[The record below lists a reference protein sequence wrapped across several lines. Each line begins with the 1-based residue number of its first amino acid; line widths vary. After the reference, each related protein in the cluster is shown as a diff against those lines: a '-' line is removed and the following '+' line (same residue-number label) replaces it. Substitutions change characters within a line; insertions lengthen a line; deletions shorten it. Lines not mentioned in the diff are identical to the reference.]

1 MRRRL
6 TATFSLVS
14 LAAMTILGAAL
25 VWASNQLL
33 QQQALLQAQH
43 TAQAYV
49 QGAVEGDIG
58 PRQLVSGT
66 IPPGSLG
73 QLDTMLARS
82 TSSSLVGLRLWT
94 DDGVLVYDSTSPTP
108 TRLGGQSRAYGGIP
122 NPTQF
127 EPASRRQDASSVA
140 ALVDE
145 IDARGQSKRRLDVY
159 VPIFYQQTWPTGV
172 AEVVLSYDETAAA
185 VQRATHMI
193 LWLVFGGL
201 GLLWLLQFRTVHRA
215 SRRLRSQAAENARLA
230 LLDPLTGLPNRR
242 LFNDR
247 LERAAAVSGRS
258 GQRLGLVLL
267 DIDRFKDVN
276 DTLGHPRG
284 DALLTQVAAR
294 LAATIRDTD
303 SVARLG
309 GDEFAILAPVL
320 ESVQAGEA
328 LANRVKDAFLEPFDL
343 DGLVLHIDTSIG
355 LAVMPDHADDVT
367 TLMARADIAMYSA
380 KSSGEGPATFRETVT
395 GDGQHSSRLML
406 LGDLRR
412 ALANDGE
419 LHMHYQPK
427 IDLRSGRVTG
437 LEALVRWTH
446 PELGLIS
453 PAEFIPVAEQTGL
466 MKQVTARILGMVAVQ
481 LSQWRL
487 AGQELPVAV
496 NLSARNLL
504 EPDLDLAISAL
515 LDMHNLPAR
524 LLELEITE
532 SAIIEDP
539 VRARQMLVRLTS
551 LGLTV
556 ALDDFGIG
564 NTSISQL
571 GTMPL
576 STIKIDQSFITK
588 LSSDTPGQVLVKA
601 IIDLAHELGMGT
613 VAEGVEDRH
622 VADHL
627 EAMGCDTAQGYHWSG
642 PLPAEEVPDVVSRLQ
657 ALPHATV

>member
-6 TATFSLVS
+6 IATFSLVS
-14 LAAMTILGAAL
+14 LAAMTILGVAL

-49 QGAVEGDIG
+49 QGAIEGDVA
-58 PRQLVSGT
+58 PQQLVTGT
-66 IPPGSLG
+66 IPAGTLAVLDGMLG
-73 QLDTMLARS
+73 RGTG
-82 TSSSLVGLRLWT
+82 SSLVGLRLWT
-94 DDGVLVYDSTSPTP
+94 DDGVLVYDSTRPTTVGP
-108 TRLGGQSRAYGGIP
+108 SGQQSVYGGIP
-122 NPTQF
+122 NPSQF
-127 EPASRRQDASSVA
+127 EPSSRGAGATSVP

-145 IDARGQSKRRLDVY
+145 IDARGHSQRRLDVY
-159 VPIFYQQTWPTGV
+159 VPIFYHQTSPTGV
-172 AEVVLSYDETAAA
+172 AEVVLSYDDTAAA
-185 VQRATHMI
+185 VSRATRTI

-247 LERAAAVSGRS
+247 LERAAALSARS

-284 DALLTQVAAR
+284 DALLIQVAIR
-294 LAATIRDTD
+294 LTETIRGTD

-328 LANRVKDAFLEPFDL
+328 LAQRVKEAFLEPFDL
-343 DGLVLHIDTSIG
+343 DGLVLHVDTSIG

-380 KSSGEGPATFRETVT
+380 KSSGDGPTTFQETAT
-395 GDGQHSSRLML
+395 GDGQHSSRLAM

-419 LHMHYQPK
+419 IYMHYQPK
-427 IDLRSGRVTG
+427 IDLQSGRVVG

-446 PELGLIS
+446 PELGAI
-453 PAEFIPVAEQTGL
+453 PPTDFIPIAEQTGL
-466 MKQVTARILGMVAVQ
+466 IRLVTARVLGLVAVQ
-481 LSQWRL
+481 LSHWRR

-504 EPDLDLAISAL
+504 EPDLDIAISAL
-515 LDMHNLPAR
+515 LDMHNLPAG

-539 VRARQMLVRLTS
+539 VRARAMLDKLTAM
-551 LGLTV
+551 GLAV

-576 STIKIDQSFITK
+576 STVKIDQSFITN
-588 LSSDTPGQVLVKA
+588 LGSDTSGQVLVKA
-601 IIDLAHELGMGT
+601 IIDLAHELGLAT
-613 VAEGVEDRH
+613 VAEGIEDDD
-622 VADHL
+622 VAGQL
-627 EAMGCDTAQGYHWSG
+627 RAMGCDIAQGYHWSK
-642 PLPAEEVPDVVSRLQ
+642 PLAAHEVPDMITRLE
-657 ALPHATV
+657 AHPPVTV

>member
-82 TSSSLVGLRLWT
+82 ASSSLVGLRLWT

-108 TRLGGQSRAYGGIP
+108 TRLGGHSRAYGGIP

>member
-82 TSSSLVGLRLWT
+82 ASSSLVGLRLWT

-622 VADHL
+622 VAEHL
-627 EAMGCDTAQGYHWSG
+627 AAMGCDTAQGYHWSA